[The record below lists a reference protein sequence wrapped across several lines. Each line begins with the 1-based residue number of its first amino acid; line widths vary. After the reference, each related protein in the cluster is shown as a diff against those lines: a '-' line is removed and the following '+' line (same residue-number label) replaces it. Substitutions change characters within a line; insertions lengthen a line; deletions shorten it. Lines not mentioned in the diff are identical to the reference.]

1 MQRLTAPA
9 RRQAYAARLE
19 DLPHRFRE
27 DLNAFIAELR
37 GDAATV
43 FRRIREGNTPRL
55 GTRPRRQSTIN
66 ARVFAIRQ
74 AAGLLANKGIDLAS
88 LRSLRDLVQPLE
100 RVEIVLEALA
110 QRRKLSD
117 GAENKL
123 RGAQIAQVAGTLLQA
138 GKFVALGESELSTLR
153 DFVSLVTNRDR
164 GMSQKNFERMQE
176 LSQPHARALLLHL
189 PQQLMHRAKLE
200 GAPTKDAARLALLA
214 AAIEILL
221 VAPLRRGTLLS
232 LELDRT
238 IIRSGTSRNPV
249 IELKIPGSNT
259 KNGQPV
265 PRRLPEAS
273 AKLVCAYLDNFRPL
287 IAHADNRALFPSH
300 DGRGTRGENSLT
312 YAIGREI
319 EASTG
324 VKCTPH
330 IFRHVAAER
339 YLRRRPGAYEEF
351 RHVLSNRSAEGTH
364 RHYAVLEATA
374 ASERF
379 DNIILEDRREAKL
392 ITLADRKSKI
402 RKKGGRNE

>member
-1 MQRLTAPA
+1 MEVGASDKPGAVQ
-9 RRQAYAARLE
+9 
-19 DLPHRFRE
+19 FV
-27 DLNAFIAELR
+27 AELA
-37 GDAATV
+37 GDIGNI
-43 FRRIREGNTPRL
+43 FRRIREGDAPRL
-55 GTRPRRQSTIN
+55 GTRPRRKTTIN

-74 AAGLLANKGIDLAS
+74 AAGLLASHGTDLAS

-117 GAENKL
+117 GAEDAL
-123 RGAQIAQVAGTLLQA
+123 RGSCLSQVCTTLLQV
-138 GKFVALGESELSTLR
+138 GKFAGLDETDLSKLR
-153 DFVSLVTNRDR
+153 AFNSRVTSRAR
-164 GMSQKNFERMQE
+164 GMSRKNYERMEE
-176 LSQPHARALLLHL
+176 LSRPRTRAVLLNLPMNLMQRAR
-189 PQQLMHRAKLE
+189 LE
-200 GAPTKDAARLALLA
+200 GELSKDAARLALLA

-249 IELKIPGSNT
+249 IELRIPGSNT
-259 KNGQPV
+259 KNGEHI

-273 AKLVCAYLDNFRPL
+273 AKLVCTYLDTFRPL

-300 DGRGTRGENSLT
+300 DGRGARGENSLI
-312 YAIGREI
+312 YAIGRKI

-324 VKCTPH
+324 VKCSPH
-330 IFRHVAAER
+330 NFRHVAGDR
-339 YLRRRPGAYEEF
+339 YRRRRPGAYQEF
-351 RHVLSNRSAEGTH
+351 CHILSNRCAESTH

-392 ITLADRKSKI
+392 ITLADRKSTI